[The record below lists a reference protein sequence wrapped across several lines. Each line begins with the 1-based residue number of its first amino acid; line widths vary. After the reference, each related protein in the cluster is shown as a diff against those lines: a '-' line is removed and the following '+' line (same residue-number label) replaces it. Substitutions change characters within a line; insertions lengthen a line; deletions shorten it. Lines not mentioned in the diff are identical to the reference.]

1 VHAPRHHA
9 HASEAAAVDDK
20 EMNMISKHLSILSAT
35 AAALLSLSAAAQA
48 GGPGDRGDHGDHGD
62 HGGLCSNATLKGP
75 FEFIGHGEI
84 LGLKAADGTLHPYAA
99 PSILDDVALVTFDG
113 RGTFKRTDFGMIGG
127 LPKGGQT
134 TFNPNQMGTYTVN
147 SDCTGT
153 MKIVYTAGGAVPA
166 GVETDLNIVVAD
178 DGTLV
183 ESVVY
188 RAVTV
193 SGVSGDGNVT
203 CPSDCEQGVQESFE
217 GKKVLVY
224 GFR

>member
-1 VHAPRHHA
+1 
-9 HASEAAAVDDK
+9 
-20 EMNMISKHLSILSAT
+20 
-35 AAALLSLSAAAQA
+35 
-48 GGPGDRGDHGDHGD
+48 
-62 HGGLCSNATLKGP
+62 
-75 FEFIGHGEI
+75 
-84 LGLKAADGTLHPYAA
+84 LKAADGTLHPYAA

-113 RGTFKRTDFGMIGG
+113 RGTFQRTDFGMIGG

-166 GVETDLNIVVAD
+166 GVETDLNIVVAA

-193 SGVSGDGNVT
+193 SGASGDGKVT

-217 GKKVLVY
+217 GKKVVVS

>member
-1 VHAPRHHA
+1 MTM
-9 HASEAAAVDDK
+9 K
-20 EMNMISKHLSILSAT
+20 IKHLRILSVT
-35 AAALLSLSAAAQA
+35 AVALLSLSGAAQA
-48 GGPGDRGDHGDHGD
+48 GGPGDRGDR
-62 HGGLCSNATLKGP
+62 GGLCSNATLRGP
-75 FEFIGHGEI
+75 FSFIGHGEI
-84 LGLKAADGTLHPYAA
+84 LGLKKSADGTFHPYTA

-113 RGTFKRTDFGMIGG
+113 AGGFTRTDFGVIGG

-134 TFNPNQMGTYTVN
+134 TFNPNQTGTYTVN

-166 GVETDLNIVVAD
+166 GVETDLNIVVAA
-178 DGTLV
+178 DGTLI

-193 SGVSGDGNVT
+193 SGQSADGLVT
-203 CPSDCEQGVQESFE
+203 CPTNCEQGVQESFE

>member
-1 VHAPRHHA
+1 LG
-9 HASEAAAVDDK
+9 DK
-20 EMNMISKHLSILSAT
+20 EMMMKIKQSSM
-35 AAALLSLSAAAQA
+35 LSAAAVALLLFSGAAQA
-48 GGPGDRGDHGDHGD
+48 DGPFGRDGHDGHDGRGGSR
-62 HGGLCSNATLKGP
+62 GLCSNATLRGP
-75 FEFIGHGEI
+75 YAFIGHGEI
-84 LGLKAADGTLHPYAA
+84 LGLIGPDNKVHPYAST
-99 PSILDDVALVTFDG
+99 SILDDVALVTFDG
-113 RGTFKRTDFGMIGG
+113 TGGFTRTDFGVIAG
-127 LPKGGQT
+127 LPKGGQP
-134 TFNPNQMGTYTVN
+134 TFNPNQNGTYTVN

-166 GVETDLNIVVAD
+166 GVETDLNIVVAT

-193 SGVSGDGNVT
+193 SGESGDGMVK
-203 CPSDCEQGVQESFE
+203 CPPNCEQGVQESFE